1 MSAPSAPATTC
12 APPTP
17 VGERSSPSTCRR
29 PVKVEGVPCYQH
41 GGRGAQVQRKATD
54 HAVESDLAQLL
65 ERYDA
70 GPVTNPLEALLSLAG
85 EVLAWKNLLGD
96 RVARLQ
102 SKEWRW
108 EGRLAEQTRAEV
120 TLYERSMDRAGSLLV
135 SIARLDLNDRV
146 AQMNKRVSD
155 LQAMTLFAAL
165 AAVLD
170 NLGLG
175 EVVVTHAKEMIAME
189 IATRNGDE
197 LANHTQTLPTPR
209 DELSATE
216 PHGQP

>member
-1 MSAPSAPATTC
+1 MWPSLRA
-12 APPTP
+12 
-17 VGERSSPSTCRR
+17 E
-29 PVKVEGVPCYQH
+29 
-41 GGRGAQVQRKATD
+41 
-54 HAVESDLAQLL
+54 
-65 ERYDA
+65 
-70 GPVTNPLEALLSLAG
+70 
-85 EVLAWKNLLGD
+85 
-96 RVARLQ
+96 
-102 SKEWRW
+102 EWRW

-135 SIARLDLNDRV
+135 SIARLDLNKRV

-170 NLGLG
+170 NLSLG

-189 IATRNGDE
+189 IATRNGDGTVS
-197 LANHTQTLPTPR
+197 HTRALPTPR